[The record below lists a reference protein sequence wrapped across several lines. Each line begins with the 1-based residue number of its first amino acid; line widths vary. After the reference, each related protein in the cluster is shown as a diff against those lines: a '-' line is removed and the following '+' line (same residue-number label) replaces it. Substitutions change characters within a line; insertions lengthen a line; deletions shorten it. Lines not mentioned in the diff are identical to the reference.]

1 VLPSINHTKQVT
13 QLNLVPYTNDG
24 LELVI
29 DTQTGESFASI
40 SAVARLTDKSKQSVS
55 DYVNG
60 ELKGVRQMTLKNAE
74 IQTPGGL
81 QGVKLL
87 NENQILEVVSKYNPS
102 LLIKFAQ
109 CGLRVFL
116 HQLAGFEVNSTAVE
130 QHSVRQLPVHTA
142 VEYSNAAALIR
153 QENNKTL
160 QELLRNQL
168 IDELS
173 VLQGQSNSIASAKPS
188 YTIAKV
194 RARELGYTTIEIGH
208 GGDLGKWLAKS
219 VPVAFRERV
228 GKYEVNHYEVTSQL
242 DTAIHTFFSLKKT
255 LK

>member
-1 VLPSINHTKQVT
+1 
-13 QLNLVPYTNDG
+13 LNLVPYSKDG
-24 LELVI
+24 LELAI
-29 DTQTGESFASI
+29 DTETGECFASI
-40 SAVARLTDKSKQSVS
+40 RAVARMTDKPEATIRK
-55 DYVNG
+55 YVNG
-60 ELKGVRQMTLKNAE
+60 GLQGAYKMELKTAE
-74 IQTPGGL
+74 IQTAGGL
-81 QGVKLL
+81 QGAYLL
-87 NENQILEVVSKYNPS
+87 NEHQILEVVSKYNPS

-116 HQLAGFEVNSTAVE
+116 HQLAGYSVNSTAIE
-130 QHSVRQLPVHTA
+130 QRSVRQLPVHTA
-142 VEYSNAAALIR
+142 VEYSNASQYID
-153 QENNKTL
+153 QVNNKTL

-173 VLQGQSNSIASAKPS
+173 VLQGQSNALAAAKPS

-208 GGDLGKWLAKS
+208 GGDLGKWLVKS
-219 VPVAFRERV
+219 VPVSFRERV
-228 GKYEVNHYEVTSQL
+228 GKYEVNHFEVNSQL

>member
-1 VLPSINHTKQVT
+1 MQ
-13 QLNLVPYTNDG
+13 LVPYTKDG

-29 DTQTGESFASI
+29 DTSTGECFASI
-40 SAVARLTDKSKQSVS
+40 SAVARMTDKDTKSISR
-55 DYVNG
+55 YVNG
-60 ELKGVRQMTLKNAE
+60 GLKTVAKMELKTAE
-74 IQTPGGL
+74 IQTTTGL
-81 QGVKLL
+81 KTVALL
-87 NENQILEVVSKYNPS
+87 NEKQIIEVVSKYNPS

-116 HQLAGFEVNSTAVE
+116 HQLAGYAVTATAVE

-142 VEYSNAAALIR
+142 VEYSNAAESIR

-173 VLQGQSNSIASAKPS
+173 VLQGQSNALAAAKPS

-194 RARELGYTTIEIGH
+194 RARELGYTTTEIGH

-228 GKYEVNHYEVTSQL
+228 GKYDVNHYEVTSQL